1 MKRICFF
8 VCLLFHYS
16 SFLLAQ
22 TNELNEFKRR
32 VNTQFSRFEEICEEH
47 PYINENDIVYWSSDK
62 KYKVV
67 HKSEIKRNDYVYE
80 KIVIEDYSFA
90 HQALLEL
97 RPKTDSVFQY
107 IEKIV
112 EMSKLDNFPP
122 DDYSKKGMLD
132 EVINYYESN
141 GIKTDVKVNKVRK
154 DAEKG
159 IINKK
164 FRPAIEAYAIR
175 KINEESEIFDNTIG
189 DYYQKR
195 QGNKEITV
203 ITGVKDPTVIYYE
216 INGEKFFNN
225 ENPIYLAKWGS
236 DKWAKAFLRK
246 MSEGWEWTLE
256 GDKMKENRVTFPVRA
271 TYYISDSHPNYAV
284 IFDNNIREAVTQIQI
299 FNTDG
304 ELIRINTVPNNYYGN
319 ISELVEQEIYIK
331 WYKENK
337 YNIQAQPQST
347 LDYIEKKLGLKE
359 SKLSAQSVK
368 LLNNALKAKE
378 KVEDARTY
386 KQYKEAK
393 QEYNVAAVKVV
404 ADWFSDVNETGNNYL
419 AQLEEDQRDLF
430 GYVYNL
436 ERVNDTSIDVYFLSK
451 DGKRLTQI
459 NCTYSNERPFKIK
472 RDVKLVAIH
481 PTNVDMDAI
490 NKALKDRK

>member
-16 SFLLAQ
+16 SFLQAQ

-122 DDYSKKGMLD
+122 DDYSKKGLLD

-175 KINEESEIFDNTIG
+175 KINEESEIFDNTIR

-236 DKWAKAFLRK
+236 DKWAEAFLRK

-256 GDKMKENRVTFPVRA
+256 GDEMKENRVTFPVRA

-284 IFDNNIREAVTQIQI
+284 IFDNNLRKAVAQIQI

-304 ELIRINTVPNNYYGN
+304 DLIRINTVPNNYYGN
-319 ISELVEQEIYIK
+319 ISELVEQEILIK
-331 WYKENK
+331 WYRENK
-337 YNIQAQPQST
+337 YNINSQPKST
-347 LDYIEKKLGLKE
+347 LDYVEKSLGLKD
-359 SKLSAQSVK
+359 SKLSEQKKKNLRTAIKAQNRVE
-368 LLNNALKAKE
+368 NAK
-378 KVEDARTY
+378 TY
-386 KQYKEAK
+386 GQYKKAK
-393 QEYNVAAVKVV
+393 QEAGVAALRVLDDFIGSIDEIGK
-404 ADWFSDVNETGNNYL
+404 NYID
-419 AQLEEDQRDLF
+419 QLDQDIRALF

-436 ERVNDTSIDVYFLSK
+436 ERVNDTSIDVYFLSE